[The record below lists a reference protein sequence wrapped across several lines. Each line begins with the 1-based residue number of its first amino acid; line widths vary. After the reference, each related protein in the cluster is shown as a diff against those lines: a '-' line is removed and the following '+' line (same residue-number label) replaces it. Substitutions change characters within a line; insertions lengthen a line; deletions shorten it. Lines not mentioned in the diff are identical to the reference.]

1 MTPLRQL
8 TSRAV
13 VLPNEDVDT
22 DQIIPARFLT
32 TTTKEGLGRALFADW
47 RYERDGEP
55 RPDFVLNS
63 PEAAGAQVLVAGRN
77 FGCGSS
83 REHAVWALMDHG
95 FRAVIAPAFAD
106 IFRRNALKNGLVP
119 VTVPAEA
126 HAKLAASPGATVT
139 VDVEA
144 TTVSLPDGTREPFA
158 LEPFARYCL
167 LEGQDEL
174 QFLLSQEA
182 AIAAFESRLPATP
195 PLREVS

>member
-8 TSRAV
+8 TSRTV
-13 VLPNEDVDT
+13 VLPNQDVDT

-55 RPDFVLNS
+55 RPDFVLNA

-119 VTVPAEA
+119 VAVPAEA

-144 TTVSLPDGTREPFA
+144 MTVSLPDGSREPFA

-195 PLREVS
+195 PLQEVS